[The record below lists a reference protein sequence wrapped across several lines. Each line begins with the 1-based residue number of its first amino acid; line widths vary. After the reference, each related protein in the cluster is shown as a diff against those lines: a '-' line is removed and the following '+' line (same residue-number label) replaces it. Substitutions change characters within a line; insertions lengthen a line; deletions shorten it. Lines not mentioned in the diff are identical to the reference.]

1 MRPID
6 RTAFAPSI
14 DCRMGI
20 SPLPGRCADRNGSAT
35 GRALVVLTE
44 PPEPALPLRRPI
56 DRSRAAFVAQL
67 IAVNQHLPQTRER
80 RRAAPGEAV
89 AAYAATM
96 QMSAGRQRGACA
108 CEA

>member
-6 RTAFAPSI
+6 RTAFAPSF
-14 DCRMGI
+14 DGRVGI
-20 SPLPGRCADRNGSAT
+20 LPSPGRCSDRNGSAT

-44 PPEPALPLRRPI
+44 PRDAALPLPRPV
-56 DRSRAAFVAQL
+56 DRSRAAFLAQL

-89 AAYAATM
+89 AAYGATM
-96 QMSAGRQRGACA
+96 QMSAGRQRVACA
-108 CEA
+108 REA